1 MEVDHLEKLLRIK
14 MKKNKRI
21 IIFVVLVYTLMVVSL
36 AVNYFIYS
44 EFNILALV
52 VVAIS
57 LVLSVSIYYYFSVY
71 HKQIT
76 GDIESNLSS
85 SMSEALKVSQIGILV
100 YNEDYEITWL
110 SYLFSEKDLNKV
122 GEKILVWL
130 PELKDL
136 LSGKVD
142 KTIVVINDDKYEV
155 SKKDDAYVLFFND
168 ISVEYDL
175 QKEVDEYAYAL
186 GVVNFDNF
194 DELALNENDVSFIN
208 TNIKVP
214 VIEYFRRFGVV
225 YKTLRNNRLILVL
238 NNKIYKKL
246 LDDRFSILNTVRRE
260 AKSGGVDVT
269 LSMSFAYGSLDLLEL
284 DKEATSLLE
293 IAQTRGG
300 DQVVTREI
308 GKEANFYGGSSEAK
322 ERASRVKVRVMANT
336 IRNFLNCAS
345 NVIIVGHKDAD
356 ADCIGSALMMSFIAN
371 TVNKKAYIVS
381 KSGGVETM
389 IKEVMNKYSDAL
401 NEHHNFISE
410 SEALSL
416 LDEDTLVIMVD
427 HHSSSLS
434 NSPNLLKEAKKI
446 IIVDHHRRS
455 ADLDVDASFI
465 YIEAGASSAVEMTV
479 ELLPYFTRNV
489 DMTKQEANILYIGL
503 LIDTNHFRNR
513 SDSRTFDVAKTI
525 KQLGANSN
533 ECEILIEEPYEMSKK
548 RYAIIANAKQ
558 YHDNIMISCMSEDDI
573 IPRSIA
579 SQAVDR
585 MVEIKEIS
593 AAFAICKI
601 NKDEIAIS
609 ARSDG
614 NINVQIIMEKMGG
627 GGHLSAAGMQ
637 VKDGSLSELYANL
650 IKCIDEYLESVN
662 EDESNIVK

>member
-57 LVLSVSIYYYFSVY
+57 LILSVSIYYYFSVY

-225 YKTLRNNRLILVL
+225 YKTLRNNRLLLVL

-322 ERASRVKVRVMANT
+322 
-336 IRNFLNCAS
+336 
-345 NVIIVGHKDAD
+345 
-356 ADCIGSALMMSFIAN
+356 
-371 TVNKKAYIVS
+371 
-381 KSGGVETM
+381 
-389 IKEVMNKYSDAL
+389 
-401 NEHHNFISE
+401 
-410 SEALSL
+410 
-416 LDEDTLVIMVD
+416 
-427 HHSSSLS
+427 
-434 NSPNLLKEAKKI
+434 
-446 IIVDHHRRS
+446 
-455 ADLDVDASFI
+455 
-465 YIEAGASSAVEMTV
+465 
-479 ELLPYFTRNV
+479 
-489 DMTKQEANILYIGL
+489 
-503 LIDTNHFRNR
+503 
-513 SDSRTFDVAKTI
+513 
-525 KQLGANSN
+525 
-533 ECEILIEEPYEMSKK
+533 
-548 RYAIIANAKQ
+548 
-558 YHDNIMISCMSEDDI
+558 
-573 IPRSIA
+573 
-579 SQAVDR
+579 
-585 MVEIKEIS
+585 
-593 AAFAICKI
+593 
-601 NKDEIAIS
+601 
-609 ARSDG
+609 
-614 NINVQIIMEKMGG
+614 
-627 GGHLSAAGMQ
+627 
-637 VKDGSLSELYANL
+637 
-650 IKCIDEYLESVN
+650 
-662 EDESNIVK
+662 